1 MESIGLRDT
10 EKYGRGVFALHD
22 MKEDEFIEESPVI
35 VIPNKEWKKMKDSVL
50 MNYIFWWGE
59 VGRR

>member
-22 MKEDEFIEESPVI
+22 MKEEEFIEEVTCHCDS
-35 VIPNKEWKKMKDSVL
+35 KEGMEKDEGFRFNEL
-50 MNYIFWWGE
+50 YFL